1 MDASFDYTAPKE
13 NITLDL
19 NASLLEQAKA
29 CGIDIDAAVESALLA
44 AIQRHTRPPET
55 QILD

>member
-1 MDASFDYTAPKE
+1 MDASFDYAAPKE
-13 NITLDL
+13 NIILEL

-29 CGIDIDAAVESALLA
+29 CGIDIDAAVESALIA
-44 AIQRHTRPPET
+44 VIQRHTRSPET